1 MSVINQMLRD
11 LEQRKVAAP
20 ASNHYIDE
28 VNIIAKTPANLWR
41 PLLAIIIAIIIV
53 VSVYLLFSNQQAADN
68 NRLETIILD
77 LPAAVTAIP
86 RKPETTRITTPEVIK
101 KPAQQ
106 SSQQSTQHSIQQP
119 SQKPVQKKHSIEAEK
134 KSIKQ
139 TNAEVKSTVVNLV
152 KTSVKKKQDK
162 KSSAELIQ
170 QARVLM
176 EDDQNEA
183 ITLLENNVQKISPNA
198 DYYAMLANL
207 YQRQHHYDE
216 AIVFYRKALN
226 VKPDSGEIW
235 IGIALAY
242 RETGETD
249 NSEMAF
255 NKAISSNTLSPALK
269 QYAEQQIIKE

>member
-11 LEQRKVAAP
+11 LEQRKVTVP

-28 VNIIAKTPANLWR
+28 VNIIAKTSTNLWR
-41 PLLAIIIAIIIV
+41 PLSAIIIAIILV
-53 VSVYLLFSNQQAADN
+53 VSVYLLFSNQQAGN
-68 NRLETIILD
+68 NNSLETIILD
-77 LPAAVTAIP
+77 LPEAVTRVIL
-86 RKPETTRITTPEVIK
+86 KPETIRITSPKVIN
-101 KPAQQ
+101 KPA
-106 SSQQSTQHSIQQP
+106 QQSTQHSIAQP

-139 TNAEVKSTVVNLV
+139 TNAEVKSTVVNPVKTSV
-152 KTSVKKKQDK
+152 KTSVKKQQDK

-176 EDDQNEA
+176 AEDQNGA
-183 ITLLENNVQKISPNA
+183 IKLLENNIQNITPDG

-207 YQRQHHYDE
+207 YQRKHLYDE
-216 AIVFYRKALN
+216 AIIFYRKALN

-255 NKAISSNTLSPALK
+255 NKAIRSNTLSPALK
-269 QYAEQQIIKE
+269 QYAEQQFIKE